1 MTSQE
6 MFLQD
11 LLRHH
16 HHHHHHH
23 HHYHH
28 QQGNPGERPAAIHGS
43 LALSLS
49 LCLAEYV
56 RATGFTMTA
65 IHNLS
70 YLYTH
75 AHTFFC
81 RNKADLWKL
90 TYIQTC
96 RHACIHSHTHT
107 HLLPH
112 TWRFFRSACEAVQHA
127 SETSVLAGFPDK
139 RSSPATFFRKVH
151 NGFCT
156 LQVRLKSKQWR
167 PCSIV
172 RKINYQ
178 SDLTQSSTPEQQ
190 RSSVSHDT
198 YDNFSLETIDF
209 DRTSA
214 VEESSQSSPVAT
226 TLKPVSL

>member
-11 LLRHH
+11 MLRHH

-81 RNKADLWKL
+81 RNKADL
-90 TYIQTC
+90 
-96 RHACIHSHTHT
+96 
-107 HLLPH
+107 
-112 TWRFFRSACEAVQHA
+112 
-127 SETSVLAGFPDK
+127 
-139 RSSPATFFRKVH
+139 
-151 NGFCT
+151 
-156 LQVRLKSKQWR
+156 
-167 PCSIV
+167 
-172 RKINYQ
+172 
-178 SDLTQSSTPEQQ
+178 
-190 RSSVSHDT
+190 
-198 YDNFSLETIDF
+198 
-209 DRTSA
+209 
-214 VEESSQSSPVAT
+214 
-226 TLKPVSL
+226 